1 MVKLINK
8 ERENMSLT
16 EEAYFKRMWGKTP
29 ILAELLRNR
38 GLHDKWYRFSTAS
51 DNIFEH
57 SSRII
62 EILIMLHDHSIV
74 IKKALQ
80 DLKETNDEK
89 KINQLLE
96 ELQFIRNQSNYFK
109 DFFTEMSKEI
119 NELFNN

>member
-16 EEAYFKRMWGKTP
+16 EKAYFERMWGKTP

-38 GLHDKWYRFSTAS
+38 GLHDKWYGYSTSS

-62 EILIMLHDHSIV
+62 KILIMLHDHSND
-74 IKKALQ
+74 IKNALLN
-80 DLKETNDEK
+80 LKETNDEK
-89 KINQLLE
+89 KINQILE
-96 ELQFIRNQSNYFK
+96 ELQFIRNQSSDLTKFI
-109 DFFTEMSKEI
+109 TEMSKEI
-119 NELFNN
+119 NELF